1 MAEILTI
8 YTSETGMTKQYAE
21 WISQELCSGCVILE
35 EVKADD
41 LMHADLIVFGAGI
54 RAGRMRKLKSF
65 HSKMKKSGW
74 SGPVVYFATGGAPYD
89 EQTVRAIVA
98 NSFHSSETSSVPFYY
113 FESGLNFEK
122 MKIRSRAI
130 MRVYKMIMDG
140 KKEKS
145 RAAMGTRQAL
155 SESYDHSSPDYIH
168 PLIKD
173 VHKRT
178 NV

>member
-1 MAEILTI
+1 MAEIVII
-8 YTSETGMTKQYAE
+8 YTSETGMTKQYAK
-21 WISQELCSGCVILE
+21 WISKELDSDCLVLE
-35 EVKADD
+35 EVKAEEF
-41 LMHADLIVFGAGI
+41 LHADLIVFGAGI
-54 RAGRMRKLKSF
+54 RAGRMCKLKSF
-65 HSKMKKSGW
+65 HSKMNKSGW

-98 NSFHSSETSSVPFYY
+98 NSFHSSEAYSVPFHY

-145 RAAMGTRQAL
+145 EAAMGTRQAL
-155 SESYDHSSPDYIH
+155 NGSYDHSSPDYIR

-173 VHKRT
+173 VHKRI